1 MQLNDKVAGRGGMAY
16 LYDQISLPVLL
27 CEFDAWVI
35 LAEILTVIATSERAP
50 ASELGASYSLLTGK
64 IELFRWIVFS
74 TPLAGSLYS
83 VYGQYNHIWRTEW
96 PLDCVFN
103 PPRGLAIFRIWAI

>member
-35 LAEILTVIATSERAP
+35 LAESLTVI
-50 ASELGASYSLLTGK
+50 
-64 IELFRWIVFS
+64 
-74 TPLAGSLYS
+74 
-83 VYGQYNHIWRTEW
+83 
-96 PLDCVFN
+96 
-103 PPRGLAIFRIWAI
+103 